1 MRDDNERERQEMEE
15 RFRERLMHVT
25 DEFAAELT
33 NNKEELQARH
43 KKKMG
48 KVLSKFCM
56 RFQTNPTKFT
66 EQQFDKL
73 MAEKEEAIQD
83 LERKHKRQ
91 LIDAETKLR

>member
-1 MRDDNERERQEMEE
+1 MREDNERERQEMEE

-48 KVLSKFCM
+48 KLFHNSISACVL
-56 RFQTNPTKFT
+56 
-66 EQQFDKL
+66 
-73 MAEKEEAIQD
+73 
-83 LERKHKRQ
+83 
-91 LIDAETKLR
+91 